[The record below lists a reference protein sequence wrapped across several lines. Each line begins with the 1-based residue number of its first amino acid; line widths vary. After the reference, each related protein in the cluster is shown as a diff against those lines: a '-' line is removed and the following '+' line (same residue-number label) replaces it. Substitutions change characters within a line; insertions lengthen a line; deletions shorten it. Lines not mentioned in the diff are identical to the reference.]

1 MPDEVLDGFRER
13 LKESGFG
20 REIDFQGGHYRL
32 LRKRTPDY
40 LEYID
45 VQPAGEGSISVDYQ
59 RSKGKVTEAKY
70 IDVRFDANGPADE
83 IGRKLQDDIFSQ
95 K

>member
-1 MPDEVLDGFRER
+1 MPDEVLDKFRER

-20 REIDFQGGHYRL
+20 REIDFQDGYYRL
-32 LRKRTPDY
+32 FRKRPPDCI
-40 LEYID
+40 EYID
-45 VQPAGEGSISVDYQ
+45 VQPSEEGSISVDCQ

-70 IDVRFDANGPADE
+70 IDVRFDAGGPADE
-83 IGRKLQDDIFSQ
+83 VGQRLQDDLFGQ